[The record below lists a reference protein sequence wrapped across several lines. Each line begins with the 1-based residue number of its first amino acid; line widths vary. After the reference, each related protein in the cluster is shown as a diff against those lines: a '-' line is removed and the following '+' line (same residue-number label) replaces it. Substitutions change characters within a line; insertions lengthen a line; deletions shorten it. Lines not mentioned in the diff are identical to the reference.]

1 MNYHSDSDT
10 DYYCE
15 ESGDD
20 INLSDLD
27 DFGDSDKEEP
37 EQ

>member
-10 DYYCE
+10 NYYYE

-27 DFGDSDKEEP
+27 DFGDSEKKES

>member
-1 MNYHSDSDT
+1 MNYHGDSDT
-10 DYYCE
+10 DYYYE

-27 DFGDSDKEEP
+27 DFGDSEKKES